1 MNIHTPNP
9 SSGAEFEANTL
20 EDAQPASAA
29 EPHPI
34 VEAKKI
40 RYRAKPKFTFPIP
53 IKVVLIDLD
62 GTLLDTIPDL
72 AVAANMMLAEL
83 KMHALPE
90 SLIRNFVGKGIHNL
104 IERTLT
110 GSMDGKPEAALFQR
124 ALPVYERSYKAVNGR
139 HTTIYPGVQEG
150 LDLLRAQGF
159 PLVCVTN
166 KSERFT
172 LPLLDY
178 MSLSNY
184 FVSVVAGDTLPQKKP
199 DPAPL
204 LHACKQLNVAS
215 HEMLMIG
222 DSLNDAQAARAAG
235 CSIFCVT
242 YGYNEGHDVHT
253 LDVDA
258 IVASLVE
265 ASRLI
270 SKHD

>member
-1 MNIHTPNP
+1 M
-9 SSGAEFEANTL
+9 
-20 EDAQPASAA
+20 
-29 EPHPI
+29 
-34 VEAKKI
+34 
-40 RYRAKPKFTFPIP
+40 KFTPP
-53 IKVVLIDLD
+53 LHVKAVMIDLD

-72 AVAANMMLAEL
+72 AVAANMMLMEL
-83 KMHALPE
+83 NMPALPE
-90 SLIRNFVGKGIHNL
+90 VLIRNFVGKGINNL

-110 GSMDGKPEAALFQR
+110 GSMDGKPDADLFQQ
-124 ALPVYERSYKAVNGR
+124 ALPLYERSYRAVNGK
-139 HTTIYPGVQEG
+139 HTTIYPGVKEG

-159 PLVCVTN
+159 PMICVTN

-178 MSLSNY
+178 VALSGY
-184 FVSVVAGDTLPQKKP
+184 FEGVVAGDTLPQKKP

-204 LHACKQLNVAS
+204 LHACRQLNVAPS
-215 HEMLMIG
+215 EMLMIG

-235 CSIFCVT
+235 CPVFCVT

-265 ASRLI
+265 ATQLI
-270 SKHD
+270 SKKN